1 MKDYNVLLLPL
12 HSDYVKPADLE
23 DFLDEVLFGLGG
35 KWFHY
40 EQTNNTPEPD
50 PNKTYNAYYVLVDY
64 SKKINPDKLL
74 KAFHDLMYNVSVKN
88 HDKFIGK
95 LVYRIKQSKEY

>member
-35 KWFHY
+35 KWFYY
-40 EQTNNTPEPD
+40 EQTNNTPD
-50 PNKTYNAYYVLVDY
+50 ADANTTYNAYYILVDY
-64 SKKINPDKLL
+64 TKCINPDKLL
-74 KAFHDLMYNVSVKN
+74 KAFHDYMFNVHKE
-88 HDKFIGK
+88 DAKKFITK
-95 LVYRIKQSKEY
+95 LINKIKKSKEY